1 MLGGHL
7 EGIGSYLYIGVYLLA
22 FFTYSIARC
31 KGFFNR
37 QVVRNKQLFFV
48 DKREI
53 KQFIQK
59 GLYKR

>member
-7 EGIGSYLYIGVYLLA
+7 EGVGSYLYIGVYLLA
-22 FFTYSIARC
+22 FFTYSIARR

-53 KQFIQK
+53 KQIIQK
-59 GLYKR
+59 DLYKR